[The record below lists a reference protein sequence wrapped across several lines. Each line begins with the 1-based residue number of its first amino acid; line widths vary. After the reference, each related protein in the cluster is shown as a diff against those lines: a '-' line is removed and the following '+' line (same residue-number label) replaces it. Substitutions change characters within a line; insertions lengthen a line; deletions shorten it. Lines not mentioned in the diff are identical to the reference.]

1 MRRRELI
8 TTAAAGLGL
17 FALGLTGIPAR
28 AQVPLDRL
36 STYFNGI
43 RTLEAD
49 FVQFNDDGTRSS
61 GTLYM
66 RRPGRARFEYDP
78 PEKSLVM
85 AGGGQVAIFDGRSNA
100 TNPEQYPLKRTPLW
114 LILERNVDLNR
125 RNMVVGH
132 YGDAKTTTLVAQDPD
147 EPQNGRVELVFQNEP
162 LTLAGWSVIDGGG
175 SRTRVQLEKI
185 RLGGELSA
193 RLFNIRQE
201 QQSRQR

>member
-132 YGDAKTTTLVAQDPD
+132 YGDVKTTTLVAQDPD

>member
-1 MRRRELI
+1 MNRRELI
-8 TTAAAGLGL
+8 TATAAGLGL
-17 FALGLTGIPAR
+17 FALGLSGVPAR
-28 AQVPLDRL
+28 AQVPLARL

-49 FVQFNDDGTRSS
+49 FVQLNDDGTRSS

-100 TNPEQYPLKRTPLW
+100 VNPEQYPLKRTPLW
-114 LILERNVDLNR
+114 LILERNVDLDR

-132 YGDAKTTTLVAQDPD
+132 FGDARTTTLVAQDPD
-147 EPQNGRVELVFQNEP
+147 DPQNGRVELVFQNEP
-162 LTLAGWSVIDGGG
+162 LTLAGWSVIDGSGA
-175 SRTRVQLEKI
+175 RTRVQLEKI